1 MRKLIAIV
9 CSLIVFLTVMG
20 MEVQAET
27 MDEYAVEWKLE
38 DRSESALMSMCNSH
52 VLNSYVDID
61 HIKYRDG
68 SCRIVYRQKEIC
80 GVCGYE
86 ASNKILKIETFCKCT
101 HKN

>member
-9 CSLIVFLTVMG
+9 CSLIVLSTVMG

-27 MDEYAVEWKLE
+27 LDESAVEWKLE
-38 DRSESALMSMCNSH
+38 DRSESALMSICNSH
-52 VLNSYVDID
+52 ILNMYLDVN

-86 ASNKILKIETFCKCT
+86 ASDKILKIETLRKCT